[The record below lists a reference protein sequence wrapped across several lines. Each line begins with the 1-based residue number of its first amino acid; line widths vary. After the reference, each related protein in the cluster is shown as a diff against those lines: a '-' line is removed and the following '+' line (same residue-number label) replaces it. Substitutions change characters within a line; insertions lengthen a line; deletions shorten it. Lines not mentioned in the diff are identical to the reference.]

1 MLPSFFQ
8 QDITVI
14 RPGTTTS
21 RGSTVYD
28 WTKTTTHSITG
39 CSVQP
44 ASTTL
49 DINGRVLGISEG
61 LTAFIPYDSDVQE
74 GDRIVYDGDT
84 YTIEGVPQPSISPTG
99 SISSIKLHLKR
110 WEG

>member
-1 MLPSFFQ
+1 MLPSFFTQ
-8 QDITVI
+8 EIKVI
-14 RPGTTTS
+14 RPKTKEL
-21 RGSTVYD
+21 RGSTVND
-28 WTKTTTHSITG
+28 WSNPTTTTVTG

-44 ASTTL
+44 AGTTL
-49 DINGRVLGISEG
+49 DINGRVLGISDG
-61 LTAFIPYDSDVQE
+61 LTAFLPFGTDVKA
-74 GDRIVYDGDT
+74 GDRIEYDGET

>member
-1 MLPSFFQ
+1 MLPSFFKQ
-8 QDITVI
+8 EITVI
-14 RPGTTTS
+14 RPSTKES
-21 RGSTVYD
+21 RGSVVYD
-28 WTKTTTHSITG
+28 WSKTETHTVSE

-49 DINGRVLGISEG
+49 DIDGRVLGISEG
-61 LTAFIPYDSDVQE
+61 LTAFLPYSADVQA
-74 GDRIVYDGDT
+74 GDRIGYDGET

-110 WEG
+110 WDG